1 MRIIGDISGIRGR
14 RKGFVF
20 LGICIAVGI
29 IAGSVMAAEN
39 SIHVD
44 SAWFHQFFSPLNG
57 GGTFSETV
65 GRSALSSVIFLAAVF
80 FSGFFV
86 FGQPI
91 GVALLVWR
99 GVGIGISVAEMYKI
113 HGAGAI
119 PEVIMLILPKAFV
132 SAIVAVLAVRELIR
146 SSNMLMNHVINAEK
160 ADNEKYEIRLYIIK
174 FLVLFIISL
183 ISVTITAAA
192 EVLIT

>member
-1 MRIIGDISGIRGR
+1 M
-14 RKGFVF
+14 
-20 LGICIAVGI
+20 
-29 IAGSVMAAEN
+29 
-39 SIHVD
+39 D
-44 SAWFHQFFSPLNG
+44 SAWFHQFSPLNG
-57 GGTFSETV
+57 GRDVFGNC
-65 GRSALSSVIFLAAVF
+65 RKISVIISNFSCCGV

-132 SAIVAVLAVRELIR
+132 SAIVAVLAIR
-146 SSNMLMNHVINAEK
+146 TYPFIK
-160 ADNEKYEIRLYIIK
+160 YADESCDQR
-174 FLVLFIISL
+174 
-183 ISVTITAAA
+183 
-192 EVLIT
+192 